1 MACTRCSAGG
11 ARPPRKHDR
20 RGRSSGARRRHRRSR
35 GNDVPVGPRAN
46 FLVSLPE
53 RLVRSLVALV
63 GGTLHETAQLVLPRL
78 VRRSRL
84 YEATAKNALRIAIE
98 LVGGV
103 EGSPTVEPGAL
114 GPRRLAIRKGA
125 GNAVELGSIVA
136 FGFSPLWLLA
146 GASDVLHGTRVYL
159 DELVAELKRAGVLAE
174 EAAFD
179 TVDDVLGALEGTS
192 GGAARLIDIPPL
204 AVSELRETLTELR
217 DGAGSLPSGDEL
229 QRLFRGLRAEAARE
243 RRSLLEVSTGVG
255 LAFLISARS
264 VGTEHVA
271 VPYRE
276 DWQPLRDEGF
286 AGYLRRVS
294 GPYSRAIADRFDPA
308 QPTLTERGITRFRRT
323 EPDEQTEPKQL
334 TP

>member
-1 MACTRCSAGG
+1 MFA
-11 ARPPRKHDR
+11 
-20 RGRSSGARRRHRRSR
+20 
-35 GNDVPVGPRAN
+35 VGPRAT

-103 EGSPTVEPGAL
+103 EGSPTVEPEAL
-114 GPRRLAIRKGA
+114 PPRRLAVRKGA

-146 GASDVLHGTRVYL
+146 GASDVIHGTRVYL
-159 DELVAELKRAGVLAE
+159 DELVLELKKAGVLAE
-174 EAAFD
+174 EAAFE
-179 TVDDVLGALEGTS
+179 TVDDLLASLQGTS

-204 AVSELRETLTELR
+204 AVSELKTTLTELR
-217 DGAGSLPSGDEL
+217 EGAGSLPSAEEL

-243 RRSLLEVSTGVG
+243 RRSVLEVSTGIG
-255 LAFLISARS
+255 LAFVVSARS
-264 VGTEHVA
+264 VGTRHVA
-271 VPYRE
+271 VPYQE

-286 AGYLRRVS
+286 AAYLRRVS
-294 GPYSRAIADRFDPA
+294 GPYSRAIAGHFDPSH
-308 QPTLTERGITRFRRT
+308 PTFTERGLTKLSRREPEEPERQAAFRVEAHRSTDEFRPAGALHAHTDRTTRRLRWT
-323 EPDEQTEPKQL
+323 SSSSSC
-334 TP
+334 